1 MRRLLLPLLLIASMA
16 SAEVNVM
23 VEIPRIDASEYHRPY
38 VAVWVEDGGHEVV
51 ANLAV
56 WYAQKET
63 RKAPAANGWP
73 TCASGGGAA
82 GVTRPCRLTVSAVR
96 RGPWASTSCVS
107 MRPSHRLPRSS
118 RASTRW
124 WSRRCA
130 KWAAVNCC
138 ASRSIGRSPHPDTL
152 MPGASTSSVWS
163 SSISFPESGEPP

>member
-63 RKAPAANGWP
+63 REGAGSKWLADLRQWWRR
-73 TCASGGGAA
+73 SGRDQTLPIDGVSGA
-82 GVTRPCRLTVSAVR
+82 TRPVGQHQLR
-96 RGPWASTSCVS
+96 
-107 MRPSHRLPRSS
+107 
-118 RASTRW
+118 
-124 WSRRCA
+124 
-130 KWAAVNCC
+130 
-138 ASRSIGRSPHPDTL
+138 
-152 MPGASTSSVWS
+152 
-163 SSISFPESGEPP
+163 